1 LWRLSAAAAALG
13 GGLPILLYLFTILF
27 VVAGG
32 RGLGGIGFFFPLI
45 WQGVYAFVVTS
56 TVYYRLGGIRI

>member
-1 LWRLSAAAAALG
+1 M
-13 GGLPILLYLFTILF
+13 LYLFTILF
-27 VVAGG
+27 VVAGSRG
-32 RGLGGIGFFFPLI
+32 VGGLGFFLPLI